1 MNRHPASAPQTTEQP
16 RIRYSLR
23 QLEVFLA
30 VAREQHLTRAA
41 EQLAMSQSAASS
53 ALRELEQQYGLQ
65 LFDRVGKH
73 LQINEQGYRVRP
85 RAEALLAQA
94 RELQQALDSHSE
106 AGTLRVGATLTIGNY
121 LAVGIMARYMADG
134 GRVKLDVANTSEIAA
149 KVSNFEIDIG
159 LIEGELNHP
168 EIRIEPWQSDELAVF
183 CAPDHPL
190 AGQSL
195 DDTALRRATW
205 IVREP
210 GSGTRQTFERALHG
224 LLPQLDIRLELQHT
238 EAIKRAVE
246 AGLGIGCLSRVTL
259 QEAFRRGSLVPL
271 AVPGRDFRRHFYFA
285 LHRHKHI
292 SAGIKH
298 WQTLCLAA
306 APAAHP
312 DAADRA

>member
-1 MNRHPASAPQTTEQP
+1 MRQHNPPGGRATTDNR
-16 RIRYSLR
+16 RIRYTLR

-41 EQLAMSQSAASS
+41 GQLAMSQSAASN
-53 ALRELEQQYGLQ
+53 ALRELEQQFAVQ

-73 LQINEQGYRVRP
+73 LQINEQGYLLRP
-85 RAEALLAQA
+85 RAEALLAEARDLQA
-94 RELQQALDSHSE
+94 GLAHHSE

-121 LAVGIMARYMADG
+121 LAVGIMAQYMAAG
-134 GRVKLDVANTSEIAA
+134 GQVALDVANTSEIAA

-159 LIEGELNHP
+159 LIEGELHHP
-168 EIRIEPWQSDELAVF
+168 EIRIEPWQADELAVF
-183 CAPDHPL
+183 CAPEHPL
-190 AGQSL
+190 AGQVL
-195 DDTALRRATW
+195 DDAALLAATW

-271 AVPGRDFRRHFYFA
+271 AVPGRDFSRHFYFA
-285 LHRHKHI
+285 LHRRKYI
-292 SAGIKH
+292 SAGIKR
-298 WQTLCLAA
+298 WQSLCLGTSE
-306 APAAHP
+306 
-312 DAADRA
+312 